1 MYRRR
6 NLNMHIKSFL
16 WKSCHLINRFQ
27 YSEWSQMKDK
37 QNRIKICSNWKHFA
51 NEMVILGAG
60 HTQLKIFC
68 EEVARIPILSLVLSQ
83 LKDTKN
89 GIYRNQNYFA
99 MKRATVI
106 LGAVRNLFS
115 AANLTK
121 NIIFCHKR
129 DLFHQQTFIKKIS

>member
-1 MYRRR
+1 
-6 NLNMHIKSFL
+6 
-16 WKSCHLINRFQ
+16 
-27 YSEWSQMKDK
+27 
-37 QNRIKICSNWKHFA
+37 
-51 NEMVILGAG
+51 MVILGAG

-68 EEVARIPILSLVLSQ
+68 EEVARIPILSLVRSQ

-106 LGAVRNLFS
+106 LGAGRNLFS

-121 NIIFCHKR
+121 TIIFCHKR
-129 DLFHQQTFIKKIS
+129 DLFHQQTFIKNILKSTSVKNGYTKSKKIPKFGTGAIHLQN

>member
-6 NLNMHIKSFL
+6 NLNMHIKSFFVKKL
-16 WKSCHLINRFQ
+16 PFNKPISIL
-27 YSEWSQMKDK
+27 EWSQMKDK

-51 NEMVILGAG
+51 NETVILGAG

-106 LGAVRNLFS
+106 LGAGRNLFS